1 MDNARRTLLRR
12 GWIHPFYS
20 ICRSFRDGLRDADQK
35 HAFDAFFESYESSYA
50 LTLAY
55 PEEILMDTARKE
67 GIAVEGR
74 DKNAIVK
81 ELFEKKGG
89 YGHR

>member
-1 MDNARRTLLRR
+1 MNQGRRQMLRR
-12 GWIHPFYS
+12 SWLGQVAEIFQAFENGM
-20 ICRSFRDGLRDADQK
+20 RSVQERHNFETF
-35 HAFDAFFESYESSYA
+35 FDSYESSYA

-55 PEEILMDTARKE
+55 PEEILIETARKE

-74 DKNAIVK
+74 EKNASVK

>member
-1 MDNARRTLLRR
+1 MDKERRKFLRQSWIRQLASVVGAFQEGMSEARQQQD
-12 GWIHPFYS
+12 FES
-20 ICRSFRDGLRDADQK
+20 
-35 HAFDAFFESYESSYA
+35 FFESYESSYA

-55 PEEILMDTARKE
+55 PEEILIETARKE

-74 DKNAIVK
+74 DKNEIVK

-89 YGHR
+89 YSHR